1 MTEEEQ
7 ADVSDQPEE
16 EEEEDV
22 EDPIDEL
29 REKCGSNRKC
39 TKFQRV
45 LDECN
50 DRVTSKTSTT
60 ETCTQELFD
69 FLHCRDHCVAKS
81 IFKKLK

>member
-16 EEEEDV
+16 EEEDV

-29 REKCGSNRKC
+29 REKCSSNSKC
-39 TKFQRV
+39 AKFQRM

-50 DRVTSKTSTT
+50 FSVTTKTSTT
-60 ETCTQELFD
+60 ETCTQELMD
-69 FLHCRDHCVAKS
+69 FIHCRDHCVAKS